1 MGIRQGC
8 SDGRKRSGKKGDA
21 RILGSGNFVTE
32 ALRKA
37 GEDWERS
44 TRKKMPIEQLIL
56 KVSKHLDLKE
66 SSIVSA
72 SRRRVVSEARGIIC
86 CLAINDFG
94 YSAKEVA
101 NALGLRR
108 VSAGQCVVR
117 GEKMLDKEPDLRDKL
132 TIN

>member
-1 MGIRQGC
+1 M
-8 SDGRKRSGKKGDA
+8 
-21 RILGSGNFVTE
+21 NE
-32 ALRKA
+32 ALSKA
-37 GEDWERS
+37 GENWENS
-44 TRKKMPIEQLIL
+44 TRKKMPVEQMIR

-72 SRRRVVSEARGIIC
+72 GRRRVVSEARGIIC
-86 CLAINDFG
+86 CLAINDHG

-117 GEKMLDKEPDLRDKL
+117 DEKILEKEPDLRDKL
-132 TIN
+132 ATN

>member
-1 MGIRQGC
+1 MQ
-8 SDGRKRSGKKGDA
+8 D
-21 RILGSGNFVTE
+21 VTP
-32 ALRKA
+32 
-37 GEDWERS
+37 D
-44 TRKKMPIEQLIL
+44 PP
-56 KVSKHLDLKE
+56 
-66 SSIVSA
+66 
-72 SRRRVVSEARGIIC
+72 